1 MIICHIIIGLN
12 VGGAELMLKRLIGS
26 FKALE
31 TAPRQVVISI
41 TTMGAIGHTLQ
52 ASGIEVHELG
62 VKSFKN
68 AAFCLL
74 KLFKIIRLIKPD
86 IIQTWMYHA
95 DLCGGLVG
103 RLAGCKN
110 IVWGIRTT
118 DISSFASKKTMLIR
132 WFCAKLSRI
141 IPRSIVCVADKSCEE
156 HVKLGYVLEK
166 MVVIPNGFDFGS
178 FHATSADVN
187 ALRMALG
194 LQQDELVVGTVAR
207 FNPAKDPHNFVQAA
221 CLVAAQIPHARFLMV
236 GKNCDKKNS
245 ELMEWIEATG
255 FSDRFILLGERN
267 DVNVCLAVIDVF
279 CLASVNEGFPNALG
293 EAMAMHKPCV
303 ATNVGGAG
311 FLLGDCGIIVP
322 KKNPKELAVGI
333 MTCLS
338 LSAEDRK
345 ALGLRAHQRVTTEFT
360 MIKVRERFGMVYSSL
375 LEKNVDELKRYKGET
390 KAC

>member
-1 MIICHIIIGLN
+1 
-12 VGGAELMLKRLIGS
+12 
-26 FKALE
+26 
-31 TAPRQVVISI
+31 
-41 TTMGAIGHTLQ
+41 
-52 ASGIEVHELG
+52 
-62 VKSFKN
+62 
-68 AAFCLL
+68 
-74 KLFKIIRLIKPD
+74 
-86 IIQTWMYHA
+86 
-95 DLCGGLVG
+95 
-103 RLAGCKN
+103 
-110 IVWGIRTT
+110 
-118 DISSFASKKTMLIR
+118 
-132 WFCAKLSRI
+132 
-141 IPRSIVCVADKSCEE
+141 
-156 HVKLGYVLEK
+156 
-166 MVVIPNGFDFGS
+166 
-178 FHATSADVN
+178 
-187 ALRMALG
+187 MALG